1 MQVVEQFSD
10 LSFIPCSFV
19 AKDSSRK
26 KRRSF
31 KRPTLPSHDPV
42 STSLKTA
49 AHHLFV
55 TCRCFSH
62 FSVLTKLDR
71 IIPSYTQATN
81 MELKPISIWKHEFAR
96 DVRYLLGFFVWRG
109 VPSGRRQQL
118 VQFVCNGSAN
128 RLFFLQSLCFL
139 IFSRL

>member
-96 DVRYLLGFFVWRG
+96 DVRYLLGFFMFGERFPAAEESSLFSLFVMA
-109 VPSGRRQQL
+109 QL
-118 VQFVCNGSAN
+118 TDCSFCKACVS
-128 RLFFLQSLCFL
+128 
-139 IFSRL
+139 